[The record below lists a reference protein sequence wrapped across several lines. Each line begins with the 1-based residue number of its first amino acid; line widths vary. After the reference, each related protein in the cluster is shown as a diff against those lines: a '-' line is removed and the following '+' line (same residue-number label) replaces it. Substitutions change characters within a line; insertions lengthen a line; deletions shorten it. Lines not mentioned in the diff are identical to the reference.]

1 MGHTQAAAGLAG
13 VIKMVQA
20 MRHGVLPATLH
31 VGQPSPEID
40 WDAGSVR
47 LLGSAREWSVGSGRL
62 RRAGVSS
69 FGISGTNAH
78 VILEQAPPGAGGS
91 VSGGVGGTAPQR
103 DSVSAGRTAG
113 VASSGSV
120 DEVDSAEGVVGVS
133 PAAVGA
139 VSSELADGA
148 VSSGA
153 VGVVSPDAVGAGS
166 PESAASADRAEGVV
180 SAAVEAAEGAVSSE
194 VAEGAV
200 SRDVEGVLSRE
211 DSGSARVV
219 GAVSSESAD
228 GVVGAVSA
236 GVEVAEG
243 VVS

>member
-1 MGHTQAAAGLAG
+1 YGQGRDPGRPLWLGSVKSNMGHTQAAAGLAG

-91 VSGGVGGTAPQR
+91 V
-103 DSVSAGRTAG
+103 
-113 VASSGSV
+113 
-120 DEVDSAEGVVGVS
+120 GVVGVS
-133 PAAVGA
+133 PAAVSA
-139 VSSELADGA
+139 VAPQGSADRASSEIVEDA

-153 VGVVSPDAVGAGS
+153 VGVASPRDAV
-166 PESAASADRAEGVV
+166 
-180 SAAVEAAEGAVSSE
+180 
-194 VAEGAV
+194 
-200 SRDVEGVLSRE
+200 
-211 DSGSARVV
+211 
-219 GAVSSESAD
+219 
-228 GVVGAVSA
+228 
-236 GVEVAEG
+236 
-243 VVS
+243 